1 MNKKSLLIIILVSG
15 LFLSACDG
23 RTVGKTVSVVKSGNS
38 YSNITHEELGDMFE
52 NKDFLLVNVHI
63 PYQGNIPQTD
73 LSIPYNQID
82 KEIDNLPNDKD
93 AKIVVYCRNG
103 SMSAVAAEKLVS
115 MGYTNIINLE
125 GGFHGWEDA
134 GFPMEDSVNQ

>member
-1 MNKKSLLIIILVSG
+1 MIKKTLLLIILVSG

-23 RTVGKTVSVVKSGNS
+23 RTVGKTVTVVTSGNS

-52 NKDFLLVNVHI
+52 EKDFLLVNVHI
-63 PYQGNIPQTD
+63 PFEGNIPQTD

-82 KEIDNLPNDKD
+82 KKIDNLPEDKD
-93 AKIVVYCRNG
+93 AKIVVYCRSG

-115 MGYTNIINLE
+115 LGYTNIINLDE
-125 GGFHGWEDA
+125 GFHGWEDA
-134 GFPMEDSVNQ
+134 GYPME

>member
-1 MNKKSLLIIILVSG
+1 MNKKSLLLIILVSG

-23 RTVGKTVSVVKSGNS
+23 RTVRKTVTVVTSKES
-38 YSNITHEELGDMFE
+38 YSNITHEELGDMLE
-52 NKDFLLVNVHI
+52 DKDFLLVNVHI
-63 PYQGNIPQTD
+63 PFEGNIPQTD

-82 KEIDNLPNDKD
+82 EEIDNLPEDKD
-93 AKIVVYCRNG
+93 AKIVVYCRSG

-125 GGFHGWEDA
+125 GGFHDWEDA
-134 GFPMEDSVNQ
+134 GYPME